1 MLAISNVCFAQSD
14 NNVEEVV
21 LEEETLDYSV
31 SSSNGLPDNVTDEI
45 SVSLET
51 VGNAM
56 LDAITDFFNIGIW
69 WISAFA
75 LLLPLL
81 TAFIIKRM
89 RKADKLYKHPLRY
102 YLLYLGGVVLTFISL
117 YPYVVYMGICDITH
131 LTAGHILLSIG
142 VLSFSSLAI
151 FAGWGIRQCGM
162 ISGKYHRNFNRYM
175 GQLLLLPAWLL
186 TMSFISNIGSV
197 FTLGILGMMSPGNY
211 GFVGGIITIILEIL
225 ICYIVFNLWVKIVSR
240 YLYTAGN
247 LVIHIMSLSIW
258 FTLALCWY
266 NWIDNKFN
274 GLGYA
279 LILLIGGSMMLG
291 FLSLFI
297 KFFVAKRC
305 PMCHDCHGDQTDYID
320 HGVSYQTTSRRM
332 DADESEVEKSRSYA
346 VVVNPEKV
354 IETVRGVRYWTTKH
368 TCPVCRC
375 TWSVWHS
382 EEVSEESRTVETSHT
397 ELY

>member
-14 NNVEEVV
+14 NNVEEEV

-45 SVSLET
+45 SVYLET

-69 WISAFA
+69 WISALA

-102 YLLYLGGVVLTFISL
+102 YLLYLGGVVLTFISS

-175 GQLLLLPAWLL
+175 GQLLLLPAWLF
-186 TMSFISNIGSV
+186 TMSIISNIGV
-197 FTLGILGMMSPGNY
+197 AFTWGIMGMMSPGNY

-346 VVVNPEKV
+346 VVVNAEKV
-354 IETVRGVRYWTTKH
+354 VETVRGVHYWTTKH

>member
-1 MLAISNVCFAQSD
+1 MFAISNVCFAQSY
-14 NNVEEVV
+14 NNVEEEM
-21 LEEETLDYSV
+21 LEEETLEYSV

-45 SVSLET
+45 FVFLET

-56 LDAITDFFNIGIW
+56 LDAIIDFFNIGIW
-69 WISAFA
+69 WISALA
-75 LLLPLL
+75 LPLPLL

-89 RKADKLYKHPLRY
+89 RKADKLYKHPQRY
-102 YLLYLGGVVLTFISL
+102 YLLYLGGVVLTFISS
-117 YPYVVYMGICDITH
+117 YPYAVYMEICDITH

-142 VLSFSSLAI
+142 VSSFSSLAI

-175 GQLLLLPAWLL
+175 GQLLLLPAWLFTL
-186 TMSFISNIGSV
+186 TIIGNIGIA
-197 FTLGILGMMSPGNY
+197 FTWGIIGSLSPGDY
-211 GFVGGIITIILEIL
+211 GFMVGIITIILEIF
-225 ICYIVFNLWVKIVSR
+225 ICYKVFKLWVKIVSR

-247 LVIHIMSLSIW
+247 LVIHITSLSIW
-258 FTLALCWY
+258 FILAVFWY
-266 NWIDNKFN
+266 NWIDSKFN
-274 GLGYA
+274 GLVYV
-279 LILLIGGSMMLG
+279 LILFIGGTIMLT

-297 KFFVAKRC
+297 KFFVANRC
-305 PMCHDCHGDQTDYID
+305 PMCHDCHGVQTDYID
-320 HGVSYQTTSRRM
+320 HGVSYQTTRRRM
-332 DADESEVEKSRSYA
+332 AASESEVEKSRSNA

-354 IETVRGVRYWTTKH
+354 VETVTGVHHWTTKH

-375 TWSVWHS
+375 TWSMWHS

>member
-14 NNVEEVV
+14 NNVEEEV
-21 LEEETLDYSV
+21 LEEGTLDYSV

-69 WISAFA
+69 WISALA

-102 YLLYLGGVVLTFISL
+102 YLLYLGGAVLTFISL

-186 TMSFISNIGSV
+186 TMTFIGNIGSG

-258 FTLALCWY
+258 FNLALCWY

-279 LILLIGGSMMLG
+279 LILLIGGSLMFG

-297 KFFVAKRC
+297 KFFVARRC

-354 IETVRGVRYWTTKH
+354 VETVRGVHYWTTKH

>member
-14 NNVEEVV
+14 NNVEEEV
-21 LEEETLDYSV
+21 LEEGTLDYSV

-69 WISAFA
+69 WISALA

-102 YLLYLGGVVLTFISL
+102 YLLYLGGAVLTFISL

-142 VLSFSSLAI
+142 VSSFSSLAI

-175 GQLLLLPAWLL
+175 GQLLLLPAWLF
-186 TMSFISNIGSV
+186 TMTFIGNIGSG

-258 FTLALCWY
+258 FNLALCWY
-266 NWIDNKFN
+266 YWIDNKFN

-279 LILLIGGSMMLG
+279 LILLIGGSLMFG

-297 KFFVAKRC
+297 KFFVARRC

-354 IETVRGVRYWTTKH
+354 VETVRGVHYWTTKH

-382 EEVSEESRTVETSHT
+382 EEVSEESRIVETSHT

>member
-21 LEEETLDYSV
+21 LEEGTLDYSV
-31 SSSNGLPDNVTDEI
+31 SSSNGLADNVTDEI

-69 WISAFA
+69 WISALA

-102 YLLYLGGVVLTFISL
+102 YLLYLGGAVLTFISL

-186 TMSFISNIGSV
+186 TMTFIGNIGSG

-258 FTLALCWY
+258 FNLALCWY

-279 LILLIGGSMMLG
+279 LILLIGGSLMFG

-297 KFFVAKRC
+297 KFFVARRC

-354 IETVRGVRYWTTKH
+354 VETVRGVHYWTTKH

>member
-21 LEEETLDYSV
+21 HEEETLDYSV

-69 WISAFA
+69 WISALA

-102 YLLYLGGVVLTFISL
+102 YLLYLGGVVLTFISS

-175 GQLLLLPAWLL
+175 GQLLLLPAWLF
-186 TMSFISNIGSV
+186 TMSIISNIGV
-197 FTLGILGMMSPGNY
+197 AFTWGIMGMMSPGNY

-332 DADESEVEKSRSYA
+332 DADENEVEKSRSYA
-346 VVVNPEKV
+346 VVVNAEKV
-354 IETVRGVRYWTTKH
+354 VETVRGVHYWTTKH

>member
-1 MLAISNVCFAQSD
+1 
-14 NNVEEVV
+14 
-21 LEEETLDYSV
+21 
-31 SSSNGLPDNVTDEI
+31 
-45 SVSLET
+45 
-51 VGNAM
+51 
-56 LDAITDFFNIGIW
+56 
-69 WISAFA
+69 
-75 LLLPLL
+75 
-81 TAFIIKRM
+81 
-89 RKADKLYKHPLRY
+89 
-102 YLLYLGGVVLTFISL
+102 
-117 YPYVVYMGICDITH
+117 
-131 LTAGHILLSIG
+131 
-142 VLSFSSLAI
+142 
-151 FAGWGIRQCGM
+151 
-162 ISGKYHRNFNRYM
+162 
-175 GQLLLLPAWLL
+175 
-186 TMSFISNIGSV
+186 
-197 FTLGILGMMSPGNY
+197 
-211 GFVGGIITIILEIL
+211 
-225 ICYIVFNLWVKIVSR
+225 
-240 YLYTAGN
+240 
-247 LVIHIMSLSIW
+247 MSLSIW

-332 DADESEVEKSRSYA
+332 DADENEVEKSRSYA
-346 VVVNPEKV
+346 VVVNAEKV
-354 IETVRGVRYWTTKH
+354 VETVRGVHYWTTKH